1 MSNEYR
7 IIEHHEGR
15 TNQVGETSVSRA
27 QAIQNARDLA
37 EQELLN
43 GWSAFYTV
51 VDAAG
56 NEIYNSETD
65 SDPRMQRVRE
75 NALVVEMKPKK
86 GAK

>member
-1 MSNEYR
+1 MAFN

-15 TNQVGETSVSRA
+15 TDQVGEPLVSLK

-51 VDAAG
+51 VDADG

-75 NALVVEMKPKK
+75 QSLTRVMKPTE
-86 GAK
+86 

>member
-1 MSNEYR
+1 MMTFN
-7 IIEHHEGR
+7 IIEHYAGR
-15 TNQVGETSVSRA
+15 ADQIGSPDASRE

-51 VDAAG
+51 VDADG

-65 SDPRMQRVRE
+65 CDPRMQRVRE

>member
-1 MSNEYR
+1 MAFN

-15 TNQVGETSVSRA
+15 TNQVGEPLVSLK

-51 VDAAG
+51 VDADG